1 MYGGRGK
8 LGQVSF
14 YWLFI
19 AKYVQRKTRDRLSY
33 PTSQYKIR
41 DDKCLQVIITVK
53 IRDKTR
59 HYFPHGS
66 RYDSTGEKKNP
77 DPAQTLHRNDEKNIY
92 IF

>member
-8 LGQVSF
+8 LGHVSF

-53 IRDKTR
+53 IRDEDQAL
-59 HYFPHGS
+59 FPPWIQIRLHW
-66 RYDSTGEKKNP
+66 RKKNP
-77 DPAQTLHRNDEKNIY
+77 DPAQTSHRNDEKNIY